1 MSTNIIFTADIHLR
15 DSVPKC
21 RTDDFLKAQWDKL
34 EQVKSLCDKYKATWI
49 DAGDFLHK
57 AYPSLGLIAKT
68 LQILHGT
75 KIHTL
80 FGNHDMP
87 YHNQEKAWEAGL
99 GVLYQAGVLRILNR
113 YPLGIGSQCR
123 FQIYG
128 WPYGQEFIV
137 EPNPDGIQVLVYHG
151 MIYKGRQDV
160 LPEVAGFTAKQFLK
174 KYRDFDLIVCGHNH
188 KPFEVEINGRVLVN
202 VGCLTRQTADFA
214 DHVPH
219 VLLVTGTKGNN
230 FTYDLIPL
238 SVKSGVVSREHLDNQ
253 AKKEE
258 ELNAFVEGLQGVE
271 EDATLSFQKN
281 VDVVMEKTNPTELT
295 RQKVEE
301 AIYDR

>member
-1 MSTNIIFTADIHLR
+1 MLIFTADIHLR

-21 RTDDFLKAQWDKL
+21 RTDDFLKAQWDKIA
-34 EQVKSLCDKYKATWI
+34 QVKNLCDKYKATWI

-57 AYPSLGLIAKT
+57 AYPSLALIAKT

-87 YHNQEKAWEAGL
+87 YHNQDKAWEAGF
-99 GVLYQAGVLRILNR
+99 GVLYQAGVLKILDT
-113 YPLGIGSQCR
+113 LKIGD
-123 FQIYG
+123 FQVYG
-128 WPYGQEFIV
+128 WPYGQEYEIK
-137 EPNPDGIQVLVYHG
+137 PSKNGIRVLVYHG

-174 KYRDFDLIVCGHNH
+174 KYKDFDLIVCGHNH
-188 KPFEVEINGRVLVN
+188 KQFEVEIDGRVLIN
-202 VGCLTRQTADFA
+202 VGCLTRQTTEFA
-214 DHVPH
+214 DHVPR
-219 VLLVTGTKGNN
+219 VLLVSSTAGGG
-230 FTYDLIPL
+230 FTYDLVPL
-238 SVKSGVVSREHLDNQ
+238 SVKSGVVNREHLDKQ

-258 ELNAFVEGLQGVE
+258 ELNAFVEGLQDVE
-271 EDATLSFQKN
+271 EVSLSFQKN
-281 VDVVMEKTNPTELT
+281 VGVVMEKTNPTELT